1 MRTLDR
7 PVDAS
12 LPTTWTAVSRSP
24 PGKAIL
30 LSRNETMRRNDE
42 TTLQTLD
49 ENPKSGYFI
58 RLSFMRP

>member
-1 MRTLDR
+1 
-7 PVDAS
+7 
-12 LPTTWTAVSRSP
+12 
-24 PGKAIL
+24 
-30 LSRNETMRRNDE
+30 MRRNDE